1 MSGKAIKI
9 AQTNVEPTNDDR
21 KMGTVTCSPDKCG
34 EMFAIYHDIAH
45 ADDNEA
51 AQQAQWLEE
60 KLEEEHRKGRGHEDA
75 YDLPSMTWRAV

>member
-21 KMGTVTCSPDKCG
+21 KMGTVTCSPDRCG
-34 EMFAIYHDIAH
+34 EMFTIYHDNAH

>member
-9 AQTNVEPTNDDR
+9 TQTNVEPTNDDR
-21 KMGTVTCSPDKCG
+21 KMGTVTCSPDNCG
-34 EMFAIYHDIAH
+34 EMFAIYHDCAH

-60 KLEEEHRKGRGHEDA
+60 KLAEEHRRGRGHEDT
-75 YDLPSMTWRAV
+75 YDLPSMSWR